1 MNKNKKLYDENSI
14 ESLSPLA
21 FTRLRPGVYAGD
33 TTYSTQLLV
42 EIFSN
47 AVDEFRLGH
56 GNQIDVTIDKDVITV
71 RDYGQGF
78 IPNSFREDGKTILE
92 AAFSVLNTSGKY
104 REDGT
109 YEGTS
114 LGSFGIGSKITTF
127 LSHWLEVCT
136 CRDGQQEHIKFVEGV
151 FDKRTTS
158 KVANSIPTGTVVT
171 WQPSGEFFKNTTVE
185 INVIKTLFK
194 TVACLC
200 PGLKIN
206 LIEITKEPQSFGEPK
221 RKEVNHV
228 YQSKYGL
235 NDLVDEAVKGKEI
248 LKNRLNINFEEGKNK
263 LDLVMTYTSN
273 YSSAIVPYVNTGLTE
288 SGPHITQLKTAL
300 TREMNKFFREKK
312 WLKEKD
318 ENLTGDDIQEG
329 MYIVFNY
336 TAPSVS
342 YDAQVKSRITAI
354 DTKPAVSAF
363 VEALNL
369 WLEVNE
375 KEIKSIADKAIGA
388 RKAREAAKKARD
400 AAREGEKKKKEK
412 VLKFDTKLADCYSK
426 DRMKCEI
433 YITEGDSAS
442 GNLKMA
448 RDNEFQAVMPVRGK
462 ILNTQKA
469 TLTQIQKNAEIM
481 TMIDAF
487 GLRIDPKTM
496 KVIYDKDDLRYGKI
510 IIMSDADV
518 DGAHIKNLFY
528 TFIWNFCPDLI
539 KDGYVYAGVPPL
551 YKITIGKEYKYLK
564 NDEELE
570 AFKKANVGKKY
581 IVGRMKGLGEMS
593 VEETE
598 ETLTKPDQRIIKQ
611 ITVEDPT
618 ATSVLFEQLMGTG
631 VTARKAYIKKHS
643 KEAVYNAE

>member
-1 MNKNKKLYDENSI
+1 MGKLYDENSI
-14 ESLSPLA
+14 ESLSPLE

-33 TTYSTQLLV
+33 CTYSTQLLV

-47 AVDEFRLGH
+47 AVDEHNSGH
-56 GNQIDVTIDKDVITV
+56 GSQIDVTIDKDIVTV

-104 REDGT
+104 REDGS

-127 LSHWLEVCT
+127 LSHWLEVKT
-136 CRDGQQEHIKFVEGV
+136 FRDGKYEDIRFQEGIFS
-151 FDKRTTS
+151 KRDVGKADNTT
-158 KVANSIPTGTVVT
+158 TGTSVM
-171 WQPSGEFFKNTTVE
+171 WQPSEEFFKNTEVE
-185 INVIKTLFK
+185 IKKIRDLFK
-194 TVACLC
+194 TISCLC
-200 PGLKIN
+200 PGLTIN
-206 LIEITKEPQSFGEPK
+206 LDYNGTKE
-221 RKEVNHV
+221 V
-228 YQSKYGL
+228 YASTNGL
-235 NDLVDEAVKGKEI
+235 NDLVDDAVKGNEI
-248 LKNRLNINFEEGKNK
+248 IDNRLSIDSSFDKFRLN
-263 LDLVMTYTSN
+263 LVLTYTSN
-273 YSSAIVPYVNTGLTE
+273 YSSTIVPYVNTGLTDT
-288 SGPHITQLKTAL
+288 GAHITQLKTAL

-318 ENLTGDDIQEG
+318 ENLGGDAIQEG
-329 MYIVFNY
+329 MYLVFNY

-342 YDAQVKSRITAI
+342 YDAQVKSRVTAI
-354 DTKPAVSAF
+354 DTKFETQAF
-363 VEALNL
+363 VEALQN
-369 WLEVNE
+369 WLNVNE
-375 KEIKSIADKAIGA
+375 KEVKIIADKAILA
-388 RKAREAAKKARD
+388 RKAADAAKKARD
-400 AAREGEKKKKEK
+400 AARESEKKKKEK
-412 VLKFDTKLADCYSK
+412 VLKFDSKLADCYSK

-433 YITEGDSAS
+433 YVTEGDSAS

-469 TLTQIQKNAEIM
+469 TLAQIQKNAEIM

-496 KVIYDKDDLRYGKI
+496 KVTYNKEDIRYGKI

-539 KDGYVYAGVPPL
+539 RDGYVYAGVPPL

-581 IVGRMKGLGEMS
+581 IVGRMKGYELVWPLS
-593 VEETE
+593 TFP
-598 ETLTKPDQRIIKQ
+598 LIR
-611 ITVEDPT
+611 
-618 ATSVLFEQLMGTG
+618 G
-631 VTARKAYIKKHS
+631 VDRLDRL
-643 KEAVYNAE
+643 